1 MNTEIVDRII
11 IGRVEPHIYAFKTDT
26 IPSYTKI
33 GDTYRPVNVRLEEW
47 KSKYENI
54 IKLCQESALVN
65 EETYFRDY
73 AVHDYLKSKGYSQLK
88 PDQLP
93 SGIYYSNEFYENVE
107 KGEVKN
113 AVIEIKSRYGDPS
126 SPYTYYNVEDRLPQ
140 AEQDYE
146 RTENWNPRDN
156 QIPVIDN
163 FVTAWKAGR
172 SNLLMYAV
180 MRFGKTFTALC
191 CAKAMDAKL
200 VVVVSG
206 KTSVRQEWKENVQRP
221 LIFEGYTIIDV
232 KKLRDEN
239 PSLISETLKLEGGNN
254 RVVVFLTLQDLL
266 GEKIKDW
273 HKDLFD
279 LNSQGKIDLLII
291 DETHFAARS
300 AKTGAV
306 LLKEATAKKEE
317 EGDDESMEELDAA
330 IKVFK
335 PKIKLHLSGTPY
347 RIMLNG
353 EFKKEDIIAT
363 VQYRDIYKAK
373 QDWYNDDK
381 HLESD
386 EWDNPYYGFPQMVR
400 FAFHPND
407 SARAKLAQM
416 SKDGKEYNLNE
427 LFSPLSMSKSNPNHR
442 KFKHENEVIDLLQ
455 AIDGK
460 KEDKNI
466 FSFLNYSKITEGA
479 KMCRHIVMVL
489 PWRASCDAMET
500 LLKQDSLFN
509 KFKQYTILNIS
520 GFDCPQEFSNS
531 DYSKNI
537 KAFIDD
543 CESKNKRTITLT
555 VGKMLTG
562 STVKEWDTMIFLKDT
577 SSPQEYDQAIYRLQS
592 QYVKKIKWDAASKQP
607 DGKEEY
613 VSRDMKPQTLL
624 VDFDPSRMFRLQ
636 YSNAVIANAA
646 VDGTK
651 GNDSIKETLRRDVS
665 ISPIIYVN
673 LGKIEQITEN
683 DIVNEIRKYDKNKS
697 VLEEA
702 RDIFIDEGLLAFD
715 ELKNIISQQAEIT
728 DLKSIFEHDPYE
740 GEGNDIDGETDRGDE
755 TDKKESKKTP
765 KTESEN
771 DELKTLGRKLQT
783 YYFKILLFSYLSDY
797 NEKSLADVINNIEK
811 YEDSRRIARHLMLD
825 IHTLRLIQKHI
836 NYICLSNLDNK
847 INNIDDLSNDT
858 SADVETALRKFS
870 RLSKNIIVTPID
882 KAQKMVDCLPDDLSA
897 NSRFLNIAGKTGE
910 FEYALINKYKDAV
923 KKNIYTLPL
932 NGVTYECTLKMYKLL
947 GIPTENI
954 ITGFYSYDL
963 IDENKKEECIKQ
975 LKEMKFDAIVGN
987 PPYNSDIVGDGNGS
1001 DPLYHLFVNLGMLL
1015 TTEGVLIHPA
1025 RFLFNAGKT
1034 PKDWNQKMLNDPHF
1048 KVADYWVKS
1057 SDVFPDVEIN
1067 GGIAITLW
1075 NKHENYGEIRF
1086 FSPYK
1091 ELHSILEK
1099 VKSKCESP
1107 FSNIVGP
1114 RELYGLTDNLYK
1126 EHPEMEG
1133 RQSKGHKYSLG
1144 ANIFNIFPELFYET
1158 KPENNNDYVSIYGR
1172 RNNQRCSMWFKKNYI
1187 TTAEN
1192 LSKYKIIISK
1202 ADGAAGKI
1210 GNPIPARVLGRVEIG
1225 EPELA
1230 YTDTFI
1236 GIGCFDTLSEAEA
1249 CKKYVKSRF
1258 ARTMLCTIKV
1268 TQDNSKELWSNVPL
1282 QDFTSSSDIDWSRS
1296 ISDIDCQLFAKYGL
1310 TNDEIHFIESM
1321 IKPMAEDTEE
1331 LKFES

>member
-1 MNTEIVDRII
+1 MNTEIVDKII
-11 IGRVEPHIYAFKTDT
+11 TGRVEPHIYAFKTDT

-33 GDTYRPVNVRLEEW
+33 GDTYRLVNVRIDEW
-47 KSKYENI
+47 RSKYEKI
-54 IKLCQESALVN
+54 RKLCQESALVN

-73 AVHDYLKSKGYSQLK
+73 AVHDYLKSKGYNQLK

-93 SGIYYSNEFYENVE
+93 PGVYYSSEFFERVE
-107 KGEVKN
+107 KEEVKN
-113 AVIEIKSRYGDPS
+113 AVTEIKAKYGDPN
-126 SPYTYYNVEDRLPQ
+126 SPYTYYNVEDKLPQ

-146 RTENWNPRDN
+146 RTEPWKPRGN
-156 QIPVIDN
+156 QKPVIDA
-163 FVTAWKAGR
+163 FVTAWKSGR
-172 SNLLMYAV
+172 TNLLMYAV

-191 CAKAMDAKL
+191 CAKAMEAKL

-206 KTSVRQEWKENVQRP
+206 KTSVRLEWKENVQRP
-221 LIFEGYTIIDV
+221 LLFEGYKFIDV

-239 PSLISETLKLEGGNN
+239 PSLISETLNLSGGDN
-254 RVVVFLTLQDLL
+254 RAVVFLTLQDLL
-266 GEKIKDW
+266 GEIIKDW

-279 LNSQGKIDLLII
+279 LNAQGRIDLLII

-300 AKTGAV
+300 VKTGAV
-306 LLKEATAKKEE
+306 LLRETTAKKED
-317 EGDDESMEELDAA
+317 EGEDESMEDLDAA

-335 PKIKLHLSGTPY
+335 PKMKLHLSGTPY

-353 EFKKEDIIAT
+353 EFEKEDIIAT

-373 QDWYNDDK
+373 QDWYNDEDN
-381 HLESD
+381 LD
-386 EWDNPYYGFPQMVR
+386 CNEWDNPYYGFPQMVR

-407 SARAKLAQM
+407 SAKAKLELM
-416 SKDGKEYNLNE
+416 GKDGREYHLNE
-427 LFSPLSMSKSNPNHR
+427 LFCPLSMSKSNPNHR
-442 KFKHENEVIDLLQ
+442 KFKHEKEVTDLLQ
-455 AIDGK
+455 AIDGR

-466 FSFLNYSKITEGA
+466 FSFLNYDKITERA
-479 KMCRHIVMVL
+479 QMCRHIVMVL
-489 PWRASCDAMET
+489 PWRASCDAMEA
-500 LLKQDSLFN
+500 LLKQDALFN
-509 KFKQYTILNIS
+509 KFKQYTVLNIS
-520 GFDCPQEFSNS
+520 GFDCPQEFNNN
-531 DYSKNI
+531 DYSRNI
-537 KAFIDD
+537 KRAIDD
-543 CESKNKRTITLT
+543 CESKNERTITLT

-592 QYVKKIKWDAASKQP
+592 QYVKRIKWNANSKRP
-607 DGKEEY
+607 DGVDEY
-613 VSRDMKPQTLL
+613 VERDMKPQTLL

-646 VDGTK
+646 VDGKK
-651 GNDSIKETLRRDVS
+651 GNDAIKETLRRDVT

-673 LGKIEQITEN
+673 RGRIEQITEN
-683 DIVNEIRKYDKNKS
+683 NIIDEIRKYNNGKS
-697 VLEEA
+697 VLDEA

-715 ELKNIISQQAEIT
+715 ELKDIISQQAEIT
-728 DLKSIFEHDPYE
+728 DLRNIFEHDPYE
-740 GEGNDIDGETDRGDE
+740 GNGTDMDTGDTVGTD
-755 TDKKESKKTP
+755 TDKKENKKTP
-765 KTESEN
+765 RTDRED
-771 DELKTLGRKLQT
+771 DEQKMLGRKLQT
-783 YYFKILLFSYLSDY
+783 YYFKILLFAYLSDY
-797 NEKSLADVINNIEK
+797 NEKSLADVIHNIENH
-811 YEDSRRIARHLMLD
+811 EDCRRIARHLMLD
-825 IHTLRLIQKHI
+825 IHTLKLIQKHI

-847 INNIDDLSNDT
+847 INNVDDLSNDT

-882 KAQKMVDCLPDDLSA
+882 KAQEMVDNLPGDLNS

-910 FEYALINKYKDAV
+910 FEYALVQRYKDAV
-923 KKNIYTLPL
+923 KKNIYTLPI

-963 IDENKKEECIKQ
+963 IGENKKDEYIKR
-975 LKEMKFDAIVGN
+975 LKEMKFDAIIGN

-1001 DPLYHLFVNLGMLL
+1001 DPLYHLFVDLGMSL
-1015 TTEGVLIHPA
+1015 TSKGMLIHPA

-1034 PKDWNQKMLNDPHF
+1034 PKEWNQKMLNDPHF

-1075 NKHENYGEIRF
+1075 NKHEHYGKIGF

-1099 VKSKCESP
+1099 VKSKEELP
-1107 FSNIVGP
+1107 FSSIVGP
-1114 RELYGLTDNLYK
+1114 RELYGLTDNLYQ

-1144 ANIFNIFPELFYET
+1144 ANIFSVFPELFYET
-1158 KPENNNDYVSIYGR
+1158 KPEDGNDYVLIYGR
-1172 RNNQRCSMWFKKNYI
+1172 RNNQRCSMWFKSVYV
-1187 TTAEN
+1187 TTADN
-1192 LSKYKIIISK
+1192 LSKYKVIISK

-1225 EPELA
+1225 QPDLA

-1236 GIGCFDTLSEAEA
+1236 GIGCFDTLDEAEA

-1268 TQDNSKELWSNVPL
+1268 TQDNSKELWANVPI
-1282 QDFTSSSDIDWSRS
+1282 QDFTPSSDIDWSCS
-1296 ISDIDCQLFAKYGL
+1296 ISDIDHQLYAKYGL
-1310 TNDEIHFIESM
+1310 ADAEIAFIESM
-1321 IKPMAEDTEE
+1321 IKPME
-1331 LKFES
+1331 

>member
-1 MNTEIVDRII
+1 MNTEIVDKII

-33 GDTYRPVNVRLEEW
+33 GDTYRPVNVRMDEW
-47 KSKYENI
+47 RSKYDNI
-54 IKLCQESALVN
+54 IKICQESALVN
-65 EETYFRDY
+65 DETYFRDY
-73 AVHDYLKSKGYSQLK
+73 AVHDYLKSKGHHQLK
-88 PDQLP
+88 PEQVP
-93 SGIYYSNEFYENVE
+93 PGIYYSNEFYENVE
-107 KGEVKN
+107 KGEIDN
-113 AVIEIKSRYGDPS
+113 AVAEIKSKYGNPN

-140 AEQDYE
+140 AEQDFE
-146 RTENWNPRDN
+146 RTETWEPRGN
-156 QIPVIDN
+156 QKPVIEN
-163 FVTAWKAGR
+163 FITAYNAGR
-172 SNLLMYAV
+172 TNLLMYAV

-191 CAKAMDAKL
+191 CAKAMQAKL

-221 LIFEGYTIIDV
+221 LIFKGYNFIDV

-239 PSLISETLKLEGGNN
+239 PSLISETLQLAVGDN

-273 HKDLFD
+273 HKDLFN
-279 LNSQGKIDLLII
+279 LNNQGKIDLLII

-300 AKTGAV
+300 VKTGAV
-306 LLKEATAKKEE
+306 LLQEKIAKKEKD
-317 EGDDESMEELDAA
+317 GDDESIEELDAA

-353 EFKKEDIIAT
+353 EFKEEDIIST

-373 QDWYNDDK
+373 QDWYNDEK
-381 HLESD
+381 NLERN

-400 FAFHPND
+400 FAFHPSE
-407 SARAKLAQM
+407 SARAKLKQM
-416 SKDGKEYNLNE
+416 SKDGKEYKLNE
-427 LFSPLSMSKSNPNHR
+427 LFCPLSLSKSNPNHR
-442 KFKHENEVIDLLQ
+442 KFKHEKEVIDLLQ

-466 FSFLNYSKITEGA
+466 FAFLNYEKLTEDA

-489 PWRASCDAMET
+489 PWRASCDAMEA
-500 LLKQDSLFN
+500 LLKQDMLFN
-509 KFKQYTILNIS
+509 KFKQYSILNIS
-520 GFDCPQEFSNS
+520 GFDGPQEFSNN

-543 CESKNKRTITLT
+543 CESKNEKTITLT

-592 QYVKKIKWDAASKQP
+592 QYVKKIKWNTNSKKP

-613 VSRDMKPQTLL
+613 VWRDMKPQTLL

-636 YSNAVIANAA
+636 YDNAVISNAA
-646 VDGTK
+646 IDRKK
-651 GNDSIKETLRRDVS
+651 GNDAIIETLKQDVV

-673 LGKIEQITEN
+673 MGKIEQITEN
-683 DIVNEIRKYDKNKS
+683 DIVNRIRKYNNDKS
-697 VLEEA
+697 VLDEA
-702 RDIFIDEGLLAFD
+702 RDIYIDEGLLEFD

-728 DLKSIFEHDPYE
+728 DLKNIFKHDPYK
-740 GEGNDIDGETDRGDE
+740 GEGSDIDGDTDEGSD
-755 TDKKESKKTP
+755 TKKNQDKENKKT
-765 KTESEN
+765 SSAD
-771 DELKTLGRKLQT
+771 DEQKSLGRKLQT
-783 YYFKILLFSYLSDY
+783 YYFKILLFVYLSDY
-797 NEKSLADVINNIEK
+797 KEKSLADVINSIEK
-811 YEDSRRIARHLMLD
+811 YEDCQRIARHLKID
-825 IHTLRLIQKHI
+825 IHTLKLIQKHI

-847 INNIDDLSNDT
+847 INNVDDLSNDS
-858 SADVETALRKFS
+858 SADIETALRKFS

-882 KAQKMVDCLPDDLSA
+882 KAQEMVENLPSGLNA
-897 NSRFLNIAGKTGE
+897 NSRYLNIAGKTGE
-910 FEYALINKYKDAV
+910 FEYALTKRFKNDV

-963 IDENKKEECIKQ
+963 INGKRKEEYIKH
-975 LKEMKFDAIVGN
+975 LKDMKFDAIIGN
-987 PPYNSDIVGDGNGS
+987 PPYSSDAVGDGNGS
-1001 DPLYHLFVNLGMLL
+1001 DPLYHLFVNLGMSL
-1015 TTEGVLIHPA
+1015 TSKGILIHPA

-1034 PKDWNQKMLNDPHF
+1034 PKEWNQKMLNNPHF

-1067 GGIAITLW
+1067 GGIAISLW
-1075 NKHENYGEIRF
+1075 NHKEQYGKIGF

-1091 ELHSILEK
+1091 ELHSILKK
-1099 VKSKCESP
+1099 VKSKGEPP
-1107 FSNIVGP
+1107 FSTIVGP
-1114 RELYGLTDNLYK
+1114 RELYGLTDDLYK
-1126 EHPEMEG
+1126 EYPEMAG

-1144 ANIFNIFPELFYET
+1144 ANIFNVFPELFYET
-1158 KPENNNDYVSIYGR
+1158 KPNDSIDYVLIYGR
-1172 RNNQRCSMWFKKNYI
+1172 KNNHRCSMWFKKAYI
-1187 TTAEN
+1187 TTADN
-1192 LSKYKIIISK
+1192 LSTYKVIISK

-1225 EPELA
+1225 EPNLA

-1236 GIGCFDTLSEAEA
+1236 GIGNFDTSDEATA
-1249 CKKYVKSRF
+1249 CKKYVMSRF

-1268 TQDNSKELWSNVPL
+1268 TQDNSKELWANVPL
-1282 QDFTSSSDIDWSRS
+1282 QDFTSSSDIDWSRNV
-1296 ISDIDCQLFAKYGL
+1296 SDIDCQLYSKYGL
-1310 TNDEIHFIESM
+1310 TDDEIHFIESM
-1321 IKPMAEDTEE
+1321 IKPM
-1331 LKFES
+1331 

>member
-1 MNTEIVDRII
+1 MNTEIIDKII

-33 GDTYRPVNVRLEEW
+33 GDTYRPVNVRIDEW
-47 KSKYENI
+47 RSKYENI

-65 EETYFRDY
+65 EETYFRDH
-73 AVHDYLKSKGYSQLK
+73 AVHDYLKSKGFNQLR
-88 PDQLP
+88 PHQLP
-93 SGIYYSNEFYENVE
+93 PGIYYSNEFYENVE

-113 AVIEIKSRYGDPS
+113 AVTEIKSKYGDPN
-126 SPYTYYNVEDRLPQ
+126 SPYTYYSVEDNLPL

-146 RTENWNPRDN
+146 RTEPWIPRGN
-156 QIPVIDN
+156 QKPVIDN
-163 FVTAWKAGR
+163 FVAAWKKGR
-172 SNLLMYAV
+172 TNLLMYAV

-191 CAKAMDAKL
+191 CAKAMEAKL

-221 LIFEGYTIIDV
+221 LMFEGYTFVDV

-239 PSLISETLKLEGGNN
+239 SSLISETLQRADGCN

-279 LNSQGKIDLLII
+279 LNEQNKIDLLII

-306 LLKEATAKKEE
+306 LLREATAKKEE
-317 EGDDESMEELDAA
+317 EGDDESMDELDAA

-353 EFKKEDIIAT
+353 EFQKEDIIAT

-373 QDWYNDDK
+373 QDWYNDENN
-381 HLESD
+381 LECN

-400 FAFHPND
+400 FAFHLNEN
-407 SARAKLAQM
+407 ARVKLEQM
-416 SKDGKEYNLNE
+416 RKDGKDYHLNE
-427 LFSPLSMSKSNPNHR
+427 LLSPLSMSKSNPDHR
-442 KFKHENEVIDLLQ
+442 KFKHEKEVIDLLQ

-466 FSFLNYSKITEGA
+466 FSFLNYDKITEGA
-479 KMCRHIVMVL
+479 RMCRHIVMVL
-489 PWRASCDAMET
+489 PWRASCDAMEA
-500 LLKQDSLFN
+500 LLKQGVLFN
-509 KFKQYTILNIS
+509 KFVQYTVLNIS
-520 GFDCPQEFSNS
+520 GLDCPQQFCNS

-543 CESKNKRTITLT
+543 CESKNKKTITLT

-592 QYVKKIKWDAASKQP
+592 QYVKKIKWDSSSKQP
-607 DGKEEY
+607 NSKEEY
-613 VSRDMKPQTLL
+613 VERDMKPQTLL

-636 YSNAVIANAA
+636 YANAVIANAA
-646 VDGTK
+646 VDGKK
-651 GNDSIKETLRRDVS
+651 GNDAVKETLKRDIT

-673 LGKIEQITEN
+673 RGKIEQITESN
-683 DIVNEIRKYDKNKS
+683 IVDEIREYDNNKS

-702 RDIFIDEGLLAFD
+702 RDIFVDEGLLAFD
-715 ELKNIISQQAEIT
+715 ELRNIISQQAEIT
-728 DLKSIFEHDPYE
+728 DLRNIFEYDPYE
-740 GEGNDIDGETDRGDE
+740 GEGTDVDGDTGG
-755 TDKKESKKTP
+755 ESATP
-765 KTESEN
+765 KKRDKENKKANSED
-771 DELKTLGRKLQT
+771 DEQKTLGRKLQT
-783 YYFKILLFSYLSDY
+783 YYFKILLFAYLSDK
-797 NEKSLADVINNIEK
+797 NEKSLADVVNNIER
-811 YEDSRRIARHLMLD
+811 YEDCQRIARHLMLD
-825 IHTLRLIQKHI
+825 IHTLKLIQKHI
-836 NYICLSNLDNK
+836 NFICLSNLDNK
-847 INNIDDLSNDT
+847 IHNIDDLSNDV
-858 SADVETALRKFS
+858 SASVETALKKFS
-870 RLSKNIIVTPID
+870 RLSENIIVTPID
-882 KAQKMVDCLPDDLSA
+882 KAQEMVNHLPDDLNA
-897 NSRFLNIAGKTGE
+897 DSRFLNIAGKTGE
-910 FEYALINKYKDAV
+910 FEYALINRYKDDV

-954 ITGFYSYDL
+954 IMGYYSYDL
-963 IDENKKEECIKQ
+963 IDENKNEEYLKQ
-975 LKEMKFDAIVGN
+975 LKDMKFDAIIGN
-987 PPYNSDIVGDGNGS
+987 PPYNMDNMGDGNGS
-1001 DPLYHLFVNLGMLL
+1001 DPLYHLFVNLGMSL
-1015 TTEGVLIHPA
+1015 TAEGVLIHPA

-1057 SDVFPDVEIN
+1057 TDVFPDVEIN
-1067 GGIAITLW
+1067 GGIVISLW
-1075 NKHENYGEIRF
+1075 NKKEHYGKIGF

-1091 ELHSILEK
+1091 ELHSIMEK
-1099 VKSKCESP
+1099 VKSKGESP
-1107 FSNIVGP
+1107 FSSIVGP
-1114 RELYGLTDNLYK
+1114 RELYGLTDELYK
-1126 EHPEMEG
+1126 EHPQMEG
-1133 RQSKGHKYSLG
+1133 KQSRGHKYSLG
-1144 ANIFNIFPELFYET
+1144 ANIFNVFPELFYEL
-1158 KPENNNDYVSIYGR
+1158 KPEDDNDYVLIYGR
-1172 RNNQRCSMWFKKNYI
+1172 KNNQRCSMWFKRAYI
-1187 TTAEN
+1187 TTADN
-1192 LSKYKIIISK
+1192 LSKYKVIISK

-1210 GNPIPARVLGRVEIG
+1210 GNPIPARVIGRVEIG
-1225 EPELA
+1225 KPDLA

-1236 GIGCFDTLSEAEA
+1236 GIGCFDTLDEAEA

-1268 TQDNSKELWSNVPL
+1268 TQDNSKELWANVPL
-1282 QDFTSSSDIDWSRS
+1282 QDFTSSSDINWNCS
-1296 ISDIDCQLFAKYGL
+1296 ISDIDYQLYAKYGL
-1310 TNDEIHFIESM
+1310 TDTEIAFIESM
-1321 IKPMAEDTEE
+1321 IKPLVDEKLE
-1331 LKFES
+1331 

>member
-1 MNTEIVDRII
+1 MNTEIVDKII

-33 GDTYRPVNVRLEEW
+33 GDTYRPVNVRIDEW
-47 KSKYENI
+47 RSKYKNI

-65 EETYFRDY
+65 DETYFRDY
-73 AVHDYLKSKGYSQLK
+73 AVHDYLKNKGYNQLR

-93 SGIYYSNEFYENVE
+93 PGIYYSNEFYEGVE
-107 KGEVKN
+107 KGEVTN
-113 AVIEIKSRYGDPS
+113 AVTEIRSRYGDPS
-126 SPYTYYNVEDRLPQ
+126 SPFTYYNVEDRLPQ

-146 RTENWNPRDN
+146 RTESWEPRGN
-156 QIPVIDN
+156 QKPVIDN

-172 SNLLMYAV
+172 TNLLMYAV

-221 LIFEGYTIIDV
+221 LIFEGYTFVDV

-239 PSLISETLKLEGGNN
+239 PLLISETLQLQDGNN

-273 HKDLFD
+273 HKDLFN
-279 LNSQGKIDLLII
+279 LNGQGKIDLLII

-306 LLKEATAKKEE
+306 LLKEAAIKKEE

-335 PKIKLHLSGTPY
+335 PKMKLHLSGTPY

-363 VQYRDIYKAK
+363 VQYRDIYEAK
-373 QDWYNDDK
+373 QDWYNDENN
-381 HLESD
+381 LERD

-442 KFKHENEVIDLLQ
+442 KFKHEKEVIDLLQ
-455 AIDGK
+455 AIDGM

-466 FSFLNYSKITEGA
+466 FGFLNYDKITEGA

-489 PWRASCDAMET
+489 PWRASCDAMAA
-500 LLKQDSLFN
+500 LLKQDTLFN
-509 KFKQYTILNIS
+509 KFNQYTVLNIS
-520 GFDCPQEFSNS
+520 GFDSPQVFCNN

-543 CESKNKRTITLT
+543 CESKNERTITLT

-592 QYVKKIKWDAASKQP
+592 QYVKKIKWDASSKQP

-636 YSNAVIANAA
+636 YSNAVVANAA
-646 VDGTK
+646 VEGKK
-651 GNDSIKETLRRDVS
+651 GNAAIKETLRCDVA

-673 LGKIEQITEN
+673 MGKIEQVTEN
-683 DIVNEIRKYDKNKS
+683 DIVKEIREYNNNKS

-702 RDIFIDEGLLAFD
+702 HDIFVDEGLLEFD
-715 ELKNIISQQAEIT
+715 ELRNIISKQAEIT
-728 DLKSIFEHDPYE
+728 DLQNMFKHDPYD
-740 GEGNDIDGETDRGDE
+740 GEGTDIDDDTDGEGDA
-755 TDKKESKKTP
+755 TKNGNQKDKKPASNE
-765 KTESEN
+765 
-771 DELKTLGRKLQT
+771 DELKTLRRKLQT
-783 YYFKILLFSYLSDY
+783 YYFKILLFAYLSDY
-797 NEKSLADVINNIEK
+797 NEKSLTDVINNIEK
-811 YEDSRRIARHLMLD
+811 YEDCQRIARNIMLD
-825 IHTLRLIQKHI
+825 LHTLKLIQKHI

-847 INNIDDLSNDT
+847 INNVDDLGNDS
-858 SADVETALRKFS
+858 SAEVETALRKFS

-882 KAQKMVDCLPDDLSA
+882 KAQEMVDNLPDDLSA
-897 NSRFLNIAGKTGE
+897 DSRFLNIAGKTGE
-910 FEYALINKYKDAV
+910 FEYALINRYKDAV

-932 NGVTYECTLKMYKLL
+932 NGVTYECTLKMFKLL

-963 IDENKKEECIKQ
+963 IDKNKKEDYIKR
-975 LKEMKFDAIVGN
+975 LKEMKFNAIIGN

-1001 DPLYHLFVNLGMLL
+1001 DPLYHLFVDLGMSL
-1015 TTEGVLIHPA
+1015 TSEGMLIHPA

-1034 PKDWNQKMLNDPHF
+1034 PKEWNQKMLNDPHF

-1067 GGIAITLW
+1067 GGIVISLW
-1075 NKHENYGEIRF
+1075 NKHEHYGKIGF

-1091 ELHSILEK
+1091 ELHSIYDK
-1099 VKSKCESP
+1099 VKSKEESP
-1107 FSNIVGP
+1107 FSSIVGP
-1114 RELYGLTDNLYK
+1114 RELYGLTDELYK

-1144 ANIFNIFPELFYET
+1144 ANIFNIFPELFYEN
-1158 KPENNNDYVSIYGR
+1158 KPEDNNDYVLIYGR
-1172 RNNQRCSMWFKKNYI
+1172 RNNQRCSMWFKKSYI
-1187 TTAEN
+1187 TTADN
-1192 LSKYKIIISK
+1192 LSKYKVIISK

-1225 EPELA
+1225 EPDLA

-1236 GIGCFDTLSEAEA
+1236 GIGCFDTLDEVEA
-1249 CKKYVKSRF
+1249 CRKYVMSRF

-1268 TQDNSKELWSNVPL
+1268 TQDNSKELWANVPL
-1282 QDFTSSSDIDWSRS
+1282 QDFTSSSDIDWSLN
-1296 ISDIDCQLFAKYGL
+1296 ISDIDRQLFTKYGM
-1310 TNDEIHFIESM
+1310 TNDEIHFVESM
-1321 IKPMAEDTEE
+1321 VKPI
-1331 LKFES
+1331 

>member
-1 MNTEIVDRII
+1 MNTEIVDKII

-33 GDTYRPVNVRLEEW
+33 GDTYRPVNVRLDEW

-65 EETYFRDY
+65 DETYFRDY
-73 AVHDYLKSKGYSQLK
+73 AVHDYLKSKGYNQLK
-88 PDQLP
+88 PSQVP
-93 SGIYYSNEFYENVE
+93 PGIYYSNEFYESVE
-107 KGEVKN
+107 KGEIKN
-113 AVIEIKSRYGDPS
+113 AITEIKSKYGDPC
-126 SPYTYYNVEDRLPQ
+126 SPYTYYNVEDKLPQ

-146 RTENWNPRDN
+146 RTEPWEPRRN
-156 QIPVIDN
+156 QKAVIDN
-163 FVTAWKAGR
+163 FVTAWNAGR
-172 SNLLMYAV
+172 TNLLMYAV

-191 CAKAMDAKL
+191 CAKAMEAKL

-221 LIFEGYTIIDV
+221 LIFEGYSFVDV
-232 KKLRDEN
+232 KKLRDED
-239 PSLISETLKLEGGNN
+239 PLLISKTLNREEGNN

-266 GEKIKDW
+266 GEKIKNW
-273 HKDLFD
+273 HEDLFN

-306 LLKEATAKKEE
+306 LQETTAKKEK
-317 EGDDESMEELDAA
+317 EGDDEAMEELDTA
-330 IKVFK
+330 IKVFT

-353 EFKKEDIIAT
+353 EFSKDDIIAT
-363 VQYRDIYKAK
+363 VQYRDIYQAK
-373 QDWYNDDK
+373 QDWYNDEK
-381 HLESD
+381 NLECN

-400 FAFHPND
+400 FAFHPNE
-407 SARAKLAQM
+407 SAKAKLEQM
-416 SKDGKEYNLNE
+416 RKDGQEYKLNE
-427 LFSPLSMSKSNPNHR
+427 LFAPLSMSKSNPNHK
-442 KFKHENEVIDLLQ
+442 KFKHEQEVIDLLQ

-466 FSFLNYSKITEGA
+466 FSFLNYDKITEGA

-489 PWRASCDAMET
+489 PWRASCDAMEA
-500 LLKQDSLFN
+500 LLKQVALFN
-509 KFKQYTILNIS
+509 KFKQYKVLNIS
-520 GFDCPQEFSNS
+520 GFDSPQDFNNS
-531 DYSKNI
+531 DYSKRI
-537 KAFIDD
+537 KDYIEE
-543 CESKNKRTITLT
+543 CESTNERTITLT

-592 QYVKKIKWDAASKQP
+592 QYVKKIKWDANSKKP

-613 VSRDMKPQTLL
+613 VGRDMKPQTLL

-646 VDGTK
+646 VDGKK
-651 GNDSIKETLRRDVS
+651 GNDAIKDTLKQDVT

-673 LGKIEQITEN
+673 RGEIEQITES
-683 DIVNEIRKYDKNKS
+683 DIVDKIRQYNNDKS

-702 RDIFIDEGLLAFD
+702 RDVFIDEGLLVFD

-728 DLKSIFEHDPYE
+728 DLKNIFEHDPYE
-740 GEGNDIDGETDRGDE
+740 GEGADMDIDTDSGD
-755 TDKKESKKTP
+755 DKSKSKSKNNP
-765 KTESEN
+765 KPTSED
-771 DELKTLGRKLQT
+771 DERKLLGRKLQT
-783 YYFKILLFSYLSDY
+783 YYFKILLFAYLSDY
-797 NEKSLADVINNIEK
+797 SENSLTDVINNIER
-811 YEDSRRIARHLMLD
+811 YEECQRIARHLMLD
-825 IHTLRLIQKHI
+825 LHTLKLIQKHI

-847 INNIDDLSNDT
+847 INNVDDLSHDT
-858 SADVETALRKFS
+858 SAKVETALRKFS
-870 RLSKNIIVTPID
+870 RLAKNIIVTPID
-882 KAQKMVDCLPDDLSA
+882 KAKKMVDCLPDDLSA
-897 NSRFLNIAGKTGE
+897 DSRFLNIAGKTGE
-910 FEYALINKYKDAV
+910 FEYALINRYKDAV

-963 IDENKKEECIKQ
+963 IDDNKKEEYIKH
-975 LKEMKFDAIVGN
+975 LKEMKFDAIIGN

-1001 DPLYHLFVNLGMLL
+1001 DPLYHLFVNLGMSL

-1075 NKHENYGEIRF
+1075 NKKEHYGKIGF

-1091 ELHSILEK
+1091 ELHSIYEK

-1114 RELYGLTDNLYK
+1114 RELYGLTDDLYK
-1126 EHPEMEG
+1126 EHPEMDG

-1144 ANIFNIFPELFYET
+1144 ANIFNVFPELFYEA
-1158 KPENNNDYVSIYGR
+1158 KPENDNDYVSIYGR
-1172 RNNQRCSMWFKKNYI
+1172 RNNQRCSMWFKKTYI

-1192 LSKYKIIISK
+1192 LSKYKVIISK

-1236 GIGCFDTLSEAEA
+1236 GIGYFDTLDEAKA

-1268 TQDNSKELWSNVPL
+1268 TQDNSKELWANVPL

-1296 ISDIDCQLFAKYGL
+1296 ISDIDRQLFKKYGL
-1310 TNDEIHFIESM
+1310 NKDEVNFIESM
-1321 IKPMAEDTEE
+1321 IKPMTEE
-1331 LKFES
+1331 TE